1 MDSVLK
7 FEKLGWSIEPANLKI
22 RSPFLAFTTLYT
34 ASFAYNYKSYFKEW
48 RDKMD
53 PDFLK
58 LIDAGMTYSGL
69 NIMKA
74 MDKRI
79 KFYEKISE
87 LFSKYDI
94 LITPTVAIPAFELGM
109 MFPSE
114 INGEGVGPTSWMPFT
129 FPFNMTG
136 NPAATIP
143 CGWSKDGLPIGMQI
157 VGPKFDELTVLQVS
171 RAFEEIAPWQDKKPQ
186 LK

>member
-1 MDSVLK
+1 MNK
-7 FEKLGWSIEPANLKI
+7 EKICFMSACDMLNN
-22 RSPFLAFTTLYT
+22 
-34 ASFAYNYKSYFKEW
+34 NYKPYLKEW

-74 MDKRI
+74 MDIRS

-87 LFSKYDI
+87 LFRKYDI
-94 LITPTVAIPAFELGM
+94 VITPTVAVPAFELGM
-109 MFPSE
+109 MFPPK
-114 INGEGVGPTSWMPFT
+114 INGKRVGPTAWMPFT

-143 CGWSKDGLPIGMQI
+143 CGWSKGGLPIGMQI
-157 VGPKFDELTVLQVS
+157 IAPRFDELTVLQVS
-171 RAFEEIAPWQDKKPQ
+171 KAFEEIAPWQDKWPQ
-186 LK
+186 LR